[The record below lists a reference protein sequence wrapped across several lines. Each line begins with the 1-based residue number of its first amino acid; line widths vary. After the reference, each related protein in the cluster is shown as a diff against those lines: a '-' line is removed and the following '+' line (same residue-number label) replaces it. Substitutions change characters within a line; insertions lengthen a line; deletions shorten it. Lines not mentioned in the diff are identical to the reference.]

1 MFAALMRRAA
11 LRIEH
16 TARDEQARRE
26 FLERAVCH
34 PGPPLS
40 EHEDYDPRADLGEL
54 EASVLERMD
63 LELKAEREL
72 RDIRK
77 LCEEALGR
85 TPDPARSTIQVVRD
99 LCADHLAARTYRAN
113 MEDPPAG
120 LEPHT
125 QPECPIHPRDRPV
138 VPEALDASTRA
149 ERERVLALAG
159 QMLRDCAGLH
169 GTMVRRLEALIED
182 IKCGA
187 RTY

>member
-1 MFAALMRRAA
+1 MSIQDDDMTRRLRHAADTLDEDEDNAPMFAALMRRAA

-34 PGPPLS
+34 PG
-40 EHEDYDPRADLGEL
+40 
-54 EASVLERMD
+54 
-63 LELKAEREL
+63 
-72 RDIRK
+72 
-77 LCEEALGR
+77 
-85 TPDPARSTIQVVRD
+85 
-99 LCADHLAARTYRAN
+99 YRAN

-169 GTMVRRLEALIED
+169 TTMVWRLATLIED

-187 RTY
+187 RTDP

>member
-1 MFAALMRRAA
+1 MSIQDDDMTRRLRHAADTLDEDEDNAPMFGALMRQAA
-11 LRIEH
+11 LRIVTQASELA
-16 TARDEQARRE
+16 ARDEQARTT
-26 FLERAVCH
+26 H
-34 PGPPLS
+34 
-40 EHEDYDPRADLGEL
+40 AD
-54 EASVLERMD
+54 
-63 LELKAEREL
+63 AERRQARLE
-72 RDIRK
+72 I
-77 LCEEALGR
+77 ALA
-85 TPDPARSTIQVVRD
+85 T
-99 LCADHLAARTYRAN
+99 HKAAPVQN
-113 MEDPPAG
+113 E
-120 LEPHT
+120 T